1 MKLAKCQTVLVV
13 VEPPICNMLVKWDHS
28 SPQGS
33 GRNMVK
39 VNNVWNH
46 RLVVLVVLLISPC
59 QAKWPPMRFPS
70 RIQTPWL
77 RGTAEKCGGDTPKF
91 EEILL
96 EIFSIVREFFQK
108 MPILSKSLKTKIN
121 EDVCEGATTIKKNN
135 LSILKATR
143 SSARAC
149 EWLLGWETIFFGFF
163 GGWVFRLRENFEPS
177 CRNWMLR
184 VGWIFR
190 QTRLYCRKM

>member
-1 MKLAKCQTVLVV
+1 M
-13 VEPPICNMLVKWDHS
+13 
-28 SPQGS
+28 GS
-33 GRNMVK
+33 F
-39 VNNVWNH
+39 
-46 RLVVLVVLLISPC
+46 ISPGIG
-59 QAKWPPMRFPS
+59 AKHGESKQCLKPPPSCVGRFAHFPLPS
-70 RIQTPWL
+70 QM
-77 RGTAEKCGGDTPKF
+77 TAHALPIKDSNTMAARDSRKMWRRHTKIWGDFVGDFLNCK
-91 EEILL
+91 
-96 EIFSIVREFFQK
+96 R
-108 MPILSKSLKTKIN
+108 ILSENANFVKITKTKIN